1 MEPLWGASFTSRSGT
16 TYRFGRNDLR
26 TLDAM
31 GVNLLRLYDWEPR
44 NYHKRFLDRCLTF
57 GIKVLAPVSNYFLT
71 PGLKVMK
78 IGSNLIPQLL
88 NSFSNGEQNNG
99 TDYHPAIAGIIMG
112 NEPFIPNPRPF
123 GVEQMS
129 QFTKDWVALAE
140 ASRPSRRSAIPKILA
155 STTARILS
163 RVALVDHTAGQSAPR
178 KYEKP
183 FVPGDP
189 APKSG

>member
-1 MEPLWGASFTSRSGT
+1 
-16 TYRFGRNDLR
+16 
-26 TLDAM
+26 M

-71 PGLKVMK
+71 PGQVM
-78 IGSNLIPQLL
+78 NNRQQLIPQLL

-129 QFTKDWVALAE
+129 QFTKDWVALE
-140 ASRPSRRSAIPKILA
+140 SFPTKPKIGHPQDFGRHDGE
-155 STTARILS
+155 TYP

-189 APKSG
+189 APKSGSRPLRELQW